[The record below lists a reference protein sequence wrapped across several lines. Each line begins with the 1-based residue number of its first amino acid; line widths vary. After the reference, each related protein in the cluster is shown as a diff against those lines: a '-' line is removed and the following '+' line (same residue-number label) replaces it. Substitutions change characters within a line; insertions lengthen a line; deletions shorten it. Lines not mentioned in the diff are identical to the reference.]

1 MNFDHSYALL
11 LTLSIA
17 CNFNIC
23 AFHSQAN
30 RLLEFALHLEKSVIE
45 LKIDALR
52 MWNVALAGTAS
63 GNLLSLIE
71 NAYGY
76 PESKDSI
83 LRGQFLETVEQ
94 DFMENEPNVEPAAGM
109 VSKEADAAES
119 LGEPV
124 PPKKK

>member
-1 MNFDHSYALL
+1 M
-11 LTLSIA
+11 
-17 CNFNIC
+17 
-23 AFHSQAN
+23 
-30 RLLEFALHLEKSVIE
+30 
-45 LKIDALR
+45 
-52 MWNVALAGTAS
+52 ALAGTAS

-83 LRGQFLETVEQ
+83 LCGQFFETVER

-119 LGEPV
+119 LGELV